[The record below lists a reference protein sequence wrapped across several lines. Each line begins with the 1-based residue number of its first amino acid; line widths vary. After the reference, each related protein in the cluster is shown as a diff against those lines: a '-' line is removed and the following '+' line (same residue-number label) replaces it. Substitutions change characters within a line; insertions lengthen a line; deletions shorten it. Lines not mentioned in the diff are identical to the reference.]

1 MISHAKLKILIYL
14 FINYLRIKLINSK
27 VNLSIP
33 LNLNHS
39 CHVCL
44 DKKSRTTSPTKATNL
59 ENDV

>member
-33 LNLNHS
+33 LKFEPLLS
-39 CHVCL
+39 CM
-44 DKKSRTTSPTKATNL
+44 P
-59 ENDV
+59 